1 LGACPTRPRYPV
13 SRSIM
18 DQATPTVAIIGGDP
32 WGRHYIASTDT
43 IQMYRRRMAHRRP
56 GDTGLAR
63 TFGRTDYP
71 LRETIVPGS
80 SMRPAVPACP
90 RRGRPG
96 PRDCPLKT
104 SASVLSP
111 TMAARRSSRTSGA
124 VSFIL
129 VDGTACGIRRSSH
142 MPYLKTRPRRRTG
155 PLSSESRSSVA
166 KAIGIR
172 IPESSSRPRV
182 KSESGR
188 SSGVQSSR
196 TAALEPNEDVCH
208 VGA

>member
-1 LGACPTRPRYPV
+1 V

-18 DQATPTVAIIGGDP
+18 DQGTPTVAIIGGDP
-32 WGRHYIASTDT
+32 WGRHYSASTYT
-43 IQMYRRRMAHRRP
+43 IQMYRRRMALAAPAIRASRGHLDERTTLCGRRSCPDHRC
-56 GDTGLAR
+56 AR
-63 TFGRTDYP
+63 QSRHA
-71 LRETIVPGS
+71 LEEAAR
-80 SMRPAVPACP
+80 
-90 RRGRPG
+90 G

-104 SASVLSP
+104 SPSVLSP
-111 TMAARRSSRTSGA
+111 TMAARRSRRTSGA

-142 MPYLKTRPRRRTG
+142 MPYPKARPRRRTG
-155 PLSSESRSSVA
+155 LLSSESRSSVA

-182 KSESGR
+182 KSACCR
-188 SSGVQSSR
+188 SPGVQSSR